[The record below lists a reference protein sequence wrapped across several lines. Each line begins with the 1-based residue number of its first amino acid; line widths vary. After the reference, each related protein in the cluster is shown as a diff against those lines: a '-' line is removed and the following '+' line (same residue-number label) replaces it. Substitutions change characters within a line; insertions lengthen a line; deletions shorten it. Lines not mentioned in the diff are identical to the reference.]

1 MSVDTEPLEFDS
13 MDLLSL
19 YTVMAVKRLVVSKN
33 PVVEEL
39 KKISDVAE
47 QNITRLNINRKWFFE
62 VLRDHARLY
71 EEEWSHALGL
81 EGMGSFRFNT
91 YLLVVSLRL
100 GMEKIWDSEE
110 FQIHEEEELKDILE
124 KLCPKLPLRELN
136 QLYPMF
142 EYYAQKSPNLEVVH
156 MPRSDNNSFKRVMA
170 YRNLRVLTL
179 AGGVSDKVLCNCL
192 WGIDKRSDK
201 VLDLVLKGTKATS
214 SVQLSLPHL
223 EVLRNNIRRKNS
235 NTMRVSLGAVAL
247 VLQPKLE
254 EVETLE
260 YWDTYDAVLY
270 LLTMEDKYKTTTS
283 STRKLNVKC
292 LPVDNR
298 TYTGSGLRRVI
309 DACPLLSEFSM
320 FGEGTVSTRL
330 LWDFPAKQMKKVT
343 LDKHCYFGN
352 FLNSAL
358 HSFKN
363 LEAFEIETEAIN
375 LLVTH
380 EVKGTFPS
388 VKSIVVDFAF
398 SDFYHCGIDVGEPF
412 EIFKSFPELEELHFH
427 NTNNV
432 RSQTVVLGCLT
443 HHLAHLT
450 KLRHLS
456 LISQLPGTYNP
467 PLVFSLDLTEKL
479 FEMQDTEDFKH
490 LRQLETLQVD
500 QLLLDGFLDM
510 IIQMLRMSGVHV
522 SVLYQTGVEK
532 NDGTELNHRGPFFLN
547 HSDDEDE
554 DEPHE
559 FSKKIFQKVN

>member
-47 QNITRLNINRKWFFE
+47 RNITRLNINRKWFFE

-124 KLCPKLPLRELN
+124 KLCPKLPLRELS

-330 LWDFPAKQMKKVT
+330 LW
-343 LDKHCYFGN
+343 
-352 FLNSAL
+352 
-358 HSFKN
+358 
-363 LEAFEIETEAIN
+363 
-375 LLVTH
+375 
-380 EVKGTFPS
+380 GTFPS